1 MADSTAMG
9 EPTTDSDLAQVVD
22 LESAEFQ
29 DYDGSLLP
37 AGMGFDLSRLFT
49 GESLRGL
56 AAVVVSVLI
65 LRTPSRSPRTFAV
78 LLAIVLLAWALGGI
92 AELRDPAQRTAWSVI
107 RVATLVLVG
116 AALLLVTGFTGERLA
131 QTGGVALVGMGLLT
145 GSKTLR
151 QAATGS
157 RVEPLLE
164 GLFYLALGA
173 ALIAAPLSV
182 LGLGVLLLSLYWFL
196 TGLATVVINIRLD
209 DRQIAPSNTW
219 QMFLEWVQTR
229 PTTADDR
236 NQLYDKLFFEGEE
249 GPRRLTRFFA
259 LMGLATAIASFGII
273 ADSTAVVIGA
283 MLVAPLMT
291 PLMGTSL
298 SMTMGWPRRALMSGA
313 VALAGVLFAVLLSI
327 LFGWMY
333 GPDISIITNS
343 QVASR
348 IGPTLVDLAIAV
360 AAGGAGAF
368 ALSRPDVSDSLPG
381 VAVAIALVPPLAVV
395 GLMVSQAN
403 WSAASGAILLFVTN
417 LVAILLIGGLVFVLT
432 GVVPLL
438 RLAENSQW
446 VRRSLGMVA
455 ILAIAV
461 VAILGASAETFRR
474 QTAGLQQAEE
484 IVEAW
489 LGDTGLVMSSAV
501 YEDDVYKVVL
511 TGPADAPSIDD
522 LGSAME
528 DEFGEP
534 IALSVTLVP
543 TYTQEYD
550 P

>member
-1 MADSTAMG
+1 MNA
-9 EPTTDSDLAQVVD
+9 PTDASRPEQDVD

-37 AGMGFDLSRLFT
+37 AGVGFDFSRLLT
-49 GESLRGL
+49 AESLRGL
-56 AAVVVSVLI
+56 AAVIVSILV
-65 LRTPSRSPRTFAV
+65 LRTPSQSPRAFAA
-78 LLAIVLLAWALGGI
+78 LLGIVLLAWALGGT
-92 AELRDPAQRTAWSVI
+92 AELRDPAERTAWGI
-107 RVATLVLVG
+107 TRVLFLAVLG
-116 AALLLVTGFTGERLA
+116 FALLFVTGFTGERLGQA
-131 QTGGVALVGMGLLT
+131 GGIALAVIGLLT
-145 GSKTLR
+145 GFRGFR
-151 QAATGS
+151 QAAPGS

-164 GLFYLALGA
+164 ALIYLALGG
-173 ALIAAPLSV
+173 ALIAAPLTV
-182 LGLGVLLLSLYWFL
+182 LGLAILLLSLYWFL
-196 TGLATVVINIRLD
+196 TGLATVVTNIRLD

-229 PTTADDR
+229 PNTADDR
-236 NQLYDKLFFEGEE
+236 SQLYDKLFFEGDE

-259 LMGLATAIASFGII
+259 LMGFATGIAAFGIV

-291 PLMGTSL
+291 PLMGTAL
-298 SMTMGWPRRALMSGA
+298 SMTMGWPRRAFMSGT
-313 VALAGVLFAVLLSI
+313 VALAGVGFAIVLSI

-333 GPDISIITNS
+333 GPDISTVANS

-348 IGPTLVDLAIAV
+348 IGPTLVDLIIAV
-360 AAGGAGAF
+360 AAGGAGGF

-395 GLMVSQAN
+395 GLMISQAN
-403 WSAASGAILLFVTN
+403 WSAASGASLLFATN
-417 LVAILLIGGLVFVLT
+417 LVAIILIGGLVFVLT

-438 RLAENSQW
+438 RLAQNKHW

-455 ILAIAV
+455 VMAIAV
-461 VAILGASAETFRR
+461 VAILGVNAENFRR
-474 QTAGLQQAEE
+474 QTAGLERAEE
-484 IVEAW
+484 VVDVW
-489 LGDTGLVMSSAV
+489 LGDTALVVSSAV

-511 TGPADAPSIDD
+511 TGPSDPPPIDD

-528 DEFGEP
+528 QEFGVP
-534 IALSVTLVP
+534 IALSVTVVP
-543 TYTQEYD
+543 TQTLKYE